1 MKVGEQA
8 ELTRTYHAA
17 DLVEYAEVS
26 GHRCHDSRSI
36 PEPLIGALFSCLL
49 GVHLP
54 GLGTMYLKQ
63 ETRFLADAKLG
74 APLRARVE
82 ITGMR
87 PEKHLVDLAT
97 TCWNDA
103 GERVAEGRALV
114 YVRDVYVRDVYV
126 RDVSGSP
133 RGDG

>member
-1 MKVGEQA
+1 MKIGEQA
-8 ELTRTYHAA
+8 ELTRIYHAA
-17 DLVEYAEVS
+17 DLVEYVEVS
-26 GHRCHDSRSI
+26 GHRCDGSRI

-63 ETRFLADAKLG
+63 ETRFLAEAKPG
-74 APLRARVE
+74 EPLRARVE

-87 PEKHLVDLAT
+87 PDKHLVDLAT

-103 GERVAEGRALV
+103 GELVAEGRALV
-114 YVRDVYVRDVYV
+114 YVRDV
-126 RDVSGSP
+126 SGGLG
-133 RGDG
+133 GDG

>member
-1 MKVGEQA
+1 MPGALMKVGEQA

-17 DLVEYAEVS
+17 DLVEYAAVS

-63 ETRFLADAKLG
+63 ETRFLADAGVGEALT
-74 APLRARVE
+74 ARVE
-82 ITGMR
+82 ITRLR
-87 PEKHLVDLAT
+87 PEQHLVDLAT
-97 TCWNDA
+97 TCCNGA
-103 GERVAEGRALV
+103 GDLLAEGRALV
-114 YVRDVYVRDVYV
+114 YVRDVVGRND
-126 RDVSGSP
+126 
-133 RGDG
+133 